1 MYVYGVSRTFGQ
13 HLCDREPW
21 KSQNFSMLKG
31 PKIGER
37 RLDRKEQSVTD
48 MVVPVPCGSH
58 IPMIFSS
65 QNPLG
70 LLAAQENVAS

>member
-1 MYVYGVSRTFGQ
+1 
-13 HLCDREPW
+13 
-21 KSQNFSMLKG
+21 MLKG
-31 PKIGER
+31 PEIGER

-48 MVVPVPCGSH
+48 MEVPVPCGSH